1 MSGYLPYGVF
11 NWLKNVD
18 NFHVNSVSENT
29 STGYHFE
36 IDLEYPEKLHLL
48 HNSYPLAP
56 EKLPIPYDMLS
67 DFCKKIADKYGI
79 KVADVS
85 KLVPNLGDKTNYV
98 LHYRNL
104 QSYLSLGMKLTKF
117 HRVLRFKE
125 SDWMKEYIDFNTS
138 KRMNAANSFEKDF
151 LKLIIS
157 SVYGK
162 TMENFGK
169 RIKKK
174 IF

>member
-56 EKLPIPYDMLS
+56 EKLPILMTCCQI
-67 DFCKKIADKYGI
+67 FVKK
-79 KVADVS
+79 
-85 KLVPNLGDKTNYV
+85 LQTN
-98 LHYRNL
+98 
-104 QSYLSLGMKLTKF
+104 
-117 HRVLRFKE
+117 
-125 SDWMKEYIDFNTS
+125 
-138 KRMNAANSFEKDF
+138 
-151 LKLIIS
+151 
-157 SVYGK
+157 
-162 TMENFGK
+162 ME
-169 RIKKK
+169 
-174 IF
+174 